1 MERVRGKLHSRTGA
15 SMLIALLFFLV
26 AMTVGAV
33 VLTAASANA
42 GRVTRNRQEQQNY
55 LAVASAAELVKEDIA
70 GAPGAAFTASYDKVV
85 TEYSETW
92 TDDEGNS
99 HTSYKTVTTYQTKEP
114 KIEESR
120 LLPEMRNL
128 LKSIYFTTV
137 PAETGLRKDWV
148 PGADVKRKL
157 SFDAVVAGKELPDV
171 TGTIT
176 VVKDETDAKNRGR
189 YTLLMTLADAEG
201 KNAMTMIFPAKVKK
215 AISSQGGNPVIT
227 TYTTTVTWEAPV
239 IMKGAGA

>member
-70 GAPGAAFTASYDKVV
+70 GAPEAAFTASYDKVV

-120 LLPEMRNL
+120 PCITLQDGQAADDDR
-128 LKSIYFTTV
+128 SVTT
-137 PAETGLRKDWV
+137 
-148 PGADVKRKL
+148 
-157 SFDAVVAGKELPDV
+157 
-171 TGTIT
+171 
-176 VVKDETDAKNRGR
+176 
-189 YTLLMTLADAEG
+189 
-201 KNAMTMIFPAKVKK
+201 
-215 AISSQGGNPVIT
+215 
-227 TYTTTVTWEAPV
+227 
-239 IMKGAGA
+239 